1 MDKSIHTANQ
11 RRMVRL
17 LRQLRIAA
25 GLRQADVA
33 ARLHKPQSFV
43 SKYETGERRLDI
55 LELREVCRA
64 IGVSL
69 PQFIAR
75 LEEVLQ
81 SSPIRGFSGWTR
93 SFGRMC
99 G

>member
-11 RRMVRL
+11 RRVVRL

-25 GLRQADVA
+25 RLRQEDVA
-33 ARLHKPQSFV
+33 ARLHKSQSFV

-81 SSPIRGFSGWTR
+81 
-93 SFGRMC
+93 
-99 G
+99 